1 MIINPALGLEAAAQ
15 VRLGQMQEHRDI
27 PLQWKALS
35 ARGRLLLQSV
45 AQGEVGPYGAEFR
58 EQGARILGVESV
70 KVSTVQSAI
79 RKLQRK
85 DLISKFGNSAFQIN
99 NPLLQTWLKENM
111 E

>member
-1 MIINPALGLEAAAQ
+1 
-15 VRLGQMQEHRDI
+15 MQENSNI
-27 PLQWKALS
+27 PMQWKALS
-35 ARGRLLLQSV
+35 AIERLLLQSM
-45 AQGEVGPYGAEFR
+45 AQGEVSPYGAEFR
-58 EQGARILGVESV
+58 EQAARILGVESV

-85 DLISKFGNSAFQIN
+85 DMISKFGNSAFQIN